1 MRYNNLKLDA
11 DRSFKKGRTRER
23 QNQESRKSRTDR
35 NEKIELRNHK
45 KVRPESNI
53 INSMMSISKIETE
66 NMKRET
72 ERDHRTSP
80 QSDTYQDEVRTLFV
94 SGLPSDVKQREL
106 HLLFRAYKGFESAVL
121 KLPPQKPGKVYP
133 IAPVAFVT
141 FQRKCDAQI
150 AIDKLQGEKF
160 DDEYATTLRLE
171 FAKSNT
177 KNKMKS
183 LKELDTSA
191 IPILTMGNN
200 FIDQLILPSD
210 VSSTQTQPQSSQ
222 ITINSAGMP
231 RGIKRRQATEYRHN
245 PFSRPME
252 VQSSMVTPFAHQ
264 QYVANVLLQPQ
275 MFNQQIPQVPQQRA
289 NGNPNQKPAQLYV
302 SNLSGNIKDQELTQ
316 LFQQY
321 HGFSKARVTSP
332 GCGLVEFSDYVAA
345 QYAITQLNQKSQFLG
360 AQSGMVIQPIVTEY

>member
-1 MRYNNLKLDA
+1 
-11 DRSFKKGRTRER
+11 
-23 QNQESRKSRTDR
+23 
-35 NEKIELRNHK
+35 
-45 KVRPESNI
+45 
-53 INSMMSISKIETE
+53 MMSISKIETE

-252 VQSSMVTPFAHQ
+252 MQSNMVSPFAHQ

-275 MFNQQIPQVPQQRA
+275 MFNQQISQVQQRA

-360 AQSGMVIQPIVTEY
+360 AQSGMIIQPIVTEY

>member
-1 MRYNNLKLDA
+1 
-11 DRSFKKGRTRER
+11 
-23 QNQESRKSRTDR
+23 
-35 NEKIELRNHK
+35 
-45 KVRPESNI
+45 
-53 INSMMSISKIETE
+53 MMSITKSESE
-66 NMKRET
+66 AMSRET
-72 ERDHRTSP
+72 ERERASP
-80 QSDTYQDEVRTLFV
+80 NSDNYQDEVRTLFV

-160 DDEYATTLRLE
+160 DEEFATTLRLE

-183 LKELDTSA
+183 LKELDPSS

-210 VSSTQTQPQSSQ
+210 VTSTQAQQQSSQ

-231 RGIKRRQATEYRHN
+231 RGIKRRQATDYRSH

-252 VQSSMVTPFAHQ
+252 IQSNMVSPFTHQ

-275 MFNQQIPQVPQQRA
+275 MFNQQIPQISQQRTSV
-289 NGNPNQKPAQLYV
+289 GTSTTKPAQLYV
-302 SNLSGNIKDQELTQ
+302 SNLNTSIKDQELTQ

-332 GCGLVEFSDYVAA
+332 GCGLVEFSDYVSA
-345 QYAITQLNQKSQFLG
+345 QYAVTQLNQKSQFLG
-360 AQSGMVIQPIVTEY
+360 VHSGMIVQPIVTEY